1 MKSFYLSS
9 APAQMTLLVALF
21 LTLILSLFLLLA
33 SFDKQREKR
42 KSILRL
48 SVFLFFLI
56 LLSVLAD
63 AFSRMTEGLEYKTLL
78 PLPMWLLWCITFAA
92 DFLLIWDIAGLYR
105 QGKQA
110 LSRDS
115 IKQALDMLPSGI
127 CYFTPFGNVKLCN
140 RQMDSLFRTIAQSDL
155 QTLAELRDAL
165 SDCDACSGVI
175 CLSKERQTYLF
186 PDGKAWRFRQ
196 TELKASDG
204 AFYTE
209 AVFSDVTELY
219 HKNLELKAQIKQLN
233 AISRELKWLSD
244 NALILTREK
253 EVLSAKTKL
262 HDDMGAGLIAIRH
275 ILNNNRT
282 EEEANAVDLFRRAVS
297 AIKYDNAY
305 PRGCGELDR
314 FLQDAEAIGIKVN
327 LSGELPEPEEL
338 RRVMILAMRECLTN
352 SVRHAG
358 ATTIHIAVEKNGD
371 GISLKIT
378 NDGRPPETEVVPKGG
393 LLNLYRH
400 IMDCGGTM
408 EIQSKPVFV
417 LTVVLPAIKEGTDE
431 TGTYCRRSADAP

>member
-1 MKSFYLSS
+1 MTNFYLSS
-9 APAQMTLLVALF
+9 ALAQTMLLVALF
-21 LTLILSLFLLLA
+21 LTLILSLFLLLVA
-33 SFDKQREKR
+33 YGRQRDRWKR
-42 KSILRL
+42 YMHL

-63 AFSRMTEGLEYKTLL
+63 AFSQITEGAQYRTWL

-92 DFLLIWDIAGLYR
+92 DFLIIWDIAGLWR
-105 QGKQA
+105 QGRQA

-127 CYFTPFGNVKLCN
+127 SYFAPSGSVKLCN
-140 RQMDSLFRTIAQSDL
+140 RQMDSLFRTISQSDL
-155 QTLAELRDAL
+155 QTLAELRGAL

-175 CLSKERQTYLF
+175 RLSQERQTYLF
-186 PDGKAWRFRQ
+186 PDGKAWRYRQ
-196 TELKASDG
+196 TEVKASDG
-204 AFYTE
+204 VIYTE
-209 AVFSDVTELY
+209 AVFSDITELY
-219 HKNLELKAQIKQLN
+219 NKNLELKAQLKQLN
-233 AISRELKWLSD
+233 VISCELKRLSD
-244 NALILTREK
+244 NVQILTREK
-253 EVLSAKTKL
+253 EVQSAKTKL

-282 EEEANAVDLFRRAVS
+282 EEAANAVDLFRRAVS

-305 PRGCGELDR
+305 PQGRSELDR

-327 LSGELPEPEEL
+327 LTGDLPEQEEL
-338 RRVMILAMRECLTN
+338 RRVVILAMRECLTN

-358 ATTIHIAVEKNGD
+358 ATTIHITVEKKVD
-371 GISLKIT
+371 SISMKIT

-393 LLNLYRH
+393 LHNLYRH

-408 EIQSKPVFV
+408 EIQSKPSFM
-417 LTVVLPAIKEGTDE
+417 LTVVLPLIKEGTE
-431 TGTYCRRSADAP
+431 

>member
-1 MKSFYLSS
+1 MKNFYLSS
-9 APAQMTLLVALF
+9 ASAQTMLLVAMF

-33 SFDKQREKR
+33 AYGRQRDKWK
-42 KSILRL
+42 KHLHL
-48 SVFLFFLI
+48 SLFLFFLI

-63 AFSRMTEGLEYKTLL
+63 AFSRMTEGLAYKAWL
-78 PLPMWLLWCITFAA
+78 PIPMWLLWCITFAA
-92 DFLLIWDIAGLYR
+92 DFLLIWDIAGLR
-105 QGKQA
+105 RLGRQA

-115 IKQALDMLPSGI
+115 VKQALDMLPSGI
-127 CYFTPFGNVKLCN
+127 CYFTPSGSVKLCN
-140 RQMDSLFRTIAQSDL
+140 RQMDSLFRTISQSDL
-155 QTLAELRDAL
+155 QTLAELQDAL

-175 CLSKERQTYLF
+175 CLSKEMQTYLF
-186 PDGKAWRFRQ
+186 PDGKAWRYRQ
-196 TELKASDG
+196 TEVKASDG
-204 AFYTE
+204 TTYTE
-209 AVFSDVTELY
+209 AVFSDITELY
-219 HKNLELKAQIKQLN
+219 NKNLELKAQIKRLN

-244 NALILTREK
+244 NVLIFTREK

-275 ILNNNRT
+275 ILNNNQT
-282 EEEANAVDLFRRAVS
+282 EEAANAVDLFRRAVS

-305 PRGCGELDR
+305 PQGRSELDR
-314 FLQDAEAIGIKVN
+314 FLQDAEVIGIKVN
-327 LSGELPEPEEL
+327 LAGALPRQEEL

-358 ATTIHIAVEKNGD
+358 ATTLHIAVEKTGD
-371 GISLKIT
+371 SISMKIT

-408 EIQSKPVFV
+408 EIQSKPVFA
-417 LTVVLPAIKEGTDE
+417 LTVVLPAIKEGTE
-431 TGTYCRRSADAP
+431 